1 MIVYRADLLVYFPV
15 TMHPLIL
22 SLISYPDSPLPLGF
36 HSPFTLRVCQVSTY
50 VIQTNTS
57 SGSFAFIGL
66 GVYSYFSGQSQLK
79 AQEAKILKSKSMFG
93 MKSRQTGITGI
104 ALTLVGMGLWRLKN

>member
-1 MIVYRADLLVYFPV
+1 MAPNSAQ
-15 TMHPLIL
+15 
-22 SLISYPDSPLPLGF
+22 SLDRQERLTDVLKRDEAQWKDDCLPCRL
-36 HSPFTLRVCQVSTY
+36 T
-50 VIQTNTS
+50 
-57 SGSFAFIGL
+57 GSFAFIGL